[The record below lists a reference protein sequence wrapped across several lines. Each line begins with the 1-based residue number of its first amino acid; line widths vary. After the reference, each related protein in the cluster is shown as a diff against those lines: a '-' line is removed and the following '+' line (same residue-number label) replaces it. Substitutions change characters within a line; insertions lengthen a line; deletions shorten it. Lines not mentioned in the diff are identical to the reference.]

1 VTTASSSEQRIRIR
15 LRLRGRVQ
23 GVGFRPFVYRTAQ
36 ELGLS
41 GWVLNDAQGV
51 LLEAEGAESAVKT
64 FRERVVHGVPAP
76 ASVDDC
82 VQEYCS
88 PNFETEFVIIAS
100 QDSGSRLAT
109 ILPEIATCADCR
121 REIDDSSNR
130 RYRYPFTNCTHCGPR
145 FTIMRALPYDRPNTT
160 MAHFT
165 MCQDCRREYE
175 DPNDRRFHAQP
186 NACPVCGPQLSY
198 VVLQP
203 LLGVVNAAREVLARR
218 DEALALAAGA
228 IREGHIVAVQGL
240 GGFHLVVDATN
251 ESAVCTLRQRKHRWE
266 KPLAVMVQ
274 DIAQAREQ
282 VQTDAGVESLLLS
295 PEAPIVLCRKLAQSS
310 IAPSVAPDTPYL
322 GVMVPSTP
330 LHHLLLQQLRFPIVA
345 TSGNLSEEPICIDPE
360 EAEQRLSGIADGWLV
375 NDRPIE
381 RHMDDSVM
389 QIVGNTPQFLRRA
402 RGYAPLPVAVP
413 RSERVVLA
421 LGGHQ
426 KNTVAVAI
434 EDRVFVS
441 QHIGDLDS
449 LETRQACER
458 VVRDFLRLYA
468 ARPDVIAHDLHPDYA
483 STQLA
488 ERLTSQGALL
498 EGVPRVAVQHHHAHL
513 AACLADAGHAGRALG
528 VIWDGTGLGLDGT
541 IWGGEFL
548 LGDASGF
555 QRVAALKPY
564 PMLGGEAAAR
574 DSRHSALA
582 LLWSSI
588 GPEAFDWEDIPCVAG
603 TPRSERA
610 IMLKL
615 LQAKINCPMTSSMG
629 RLFDAVAA
637 LCGLVTRLS
646 FEGRA
651 GMLLESLCGDLDVAP
666 YPLPCSKVGS
676 SGSPEATTPQYWLD
690 PTPLI
695 AQVVADVRG
704 GVGRQ
709 VIATRFHAMLVTSVM
724 EVASLVDAETVV
736 LSGGCFQNRQL
747 SEGSVTALQKKG
759 IKVVIHRN
767 LPPNDGGLSLGQ
779 ALVARAASLS
789 NSQSTQVSQ

>member
-1 VTTASSSEQRIRIR
+1 MTTASDSDQLIRIR

-36 ELGLS
+36 ALGLS

-64 FRERVVHGVPAP
+64 FRERVVHGAPAP

-82 VQEYCS
+82 VEENC
-88 PNFETEFVIIAS
+88 PANFETGFVIIAS
-100 QDSGSRLAT
+100 QAGGNKLAT
-109 ILPEIATCADCR
+109 ILPEIATCADCL
-121 REIDDSSNR
+121 REIDDPSNR

-165 MCQDCRREYE
+165 MCTDCRGEYE

-186 NACPVCGPQLSY
+186 NACPLCGPQLSY
-198 VVLQP
+198 VDTT
-203 LLGVVNAAREVLARR
+203 RKVLARR
-218 DEALALAAGA
+218 NEALTLAVEAVRA
-228 IREGHIVAVQGL
+228 GHIVAVQGL

-251 ESAVCTLRQRKHRWE
+251 EATVLELRRRKHRWE

-274 DIAQAREQ
+274 DIAQVREH
-282 VQTDAGVESLLLS
+282 VEVDTVVESLLLS

-330 LHHLLLQQLRFPIVA
+330 LHHLLLQQLGRPIVA

-375 NDRPIE
+375 HDRPIE

-389 QIVGNTPQFLRRA
+389 QLVGGAPQFLRRA
-402 RGYAPLPVAVP
+402 RGYAPLPIAVP

-426 KNTVAVAI
+426 KNTVALAI

-449 LETRQACER
+449 LPTRQACER
-458 VVRDFLRLYA
+458 VVRDFLLLYA
-468 ARPDVIAHDLHPDYA
+468 ARPDVIAHDSHPDYA

-488 ERLTSQGALL
+488 ERLTSKGALL
-498 EGVPRVAVQHHHAHL
+498 EGVPRMAVQHHHAHL
-513 AACLADAGHAGRALG
+513 AACLADAGHAGRVLG
-528 VIWDGTGLGLDGT
+528 VIWDGTGLGSDGT

-574 DSRHSALA
+574 DPRRSALA
-582 LLWSSI
+582 LLWSAFGSD
-588 GPEAFDWEDIPCVAG
+588 AFDWEDLPCVAG
-603 TPRSERA
+603 TSRSERA
-610 IMLKL
+610 VLLKL
-615 LQAKINCPMTSSMG
+615 LEAKINCPVTSSMG
-629 RLFDAVAA
+629 RLFDGVAA
-637 LCGLVTRLS
+637 LCGLITHPS

-651 GMLLESLCGDLDVAP
+651 GMLLESLCGDLAVMP
-666 YPLPCSKVGS
+666 YSFPCSTVNDG
-676 SGSPEATTPQYWLD
+676 GARDAWAPHHWLD

-695 AQVVADVRG
+695 EQVVADVRNG
-704 GVGRQ
+704 EGRAA
-709 VIATRFHAMLVTSVM
+709 IATRFHATLVASVV
-724 EVASLVDAETVV
+724 EVAGRVAADSVV
-736 LSGGCFQNRQL
+736 LSGGCFQNRRL
-747 SEGSVTALQKKG
+747 SEGTVTALQKKG
-759 IKVVIHRN
+759 LRAVIHRN

-779 ALVARAASLS
+779 AMVARAASIQS
-789 NSQSTQVSQ
+789 SQSTQVSE